1 MAGWLSC
8 CCQLSMYRFVSTDEA
23 GPSTLRCSSSL
34 SIVKGIGGYTWP
46 GIRSESCTDGPLVT
60 TALGDVTMAVLV
72 AILAPVAAY
81 RFWTT
86 AVLGVVV
93 EFSDSSCAI
102 TVTSPLLS
110 SGIVSPTLF
119 SFLRVK
125 IFLK

>member
-1 MAGWLSC
+1 M
-8 CCQLSMYRFVSTDEA
+8 
-23 GPSTLRCSSSL
+23 
-34 SIVKGIGGYTWP
+34 KGIGGYTWP

-81 RFWTT
+81 RLWTT

-110 SGIVSPTLF
+110 SGIVSPTL
-119 SFLRVK
+119 SVK
-125 IFLK
+125 YKHNIMKSEENTITVLGKFPMH